1 MGHSLGALIALLY
14 EGNQPTDQLEDKCD
28 SALKDFALTNLSKLL
43 QCQLSEIPFPKKNN
57 TNKASAIVGFNS
69 FGSLV
74 WPKENSAGI
83 KTPTLLIGGTYDLI
97 TPLMNEQF
105 RVFSALN
112 NPSNRFLIIEGASHF
127 SPIRINKSFEE
138 NNDLFKV
145 SESFIGSDPII
156 VQDLSAKFIVEFLK
170 NIKNKFKNKY
180 LNIYLTFN
188 NFKLM
193 AISLKVLAP
202 NKNVYQGEAE
212 EVILPSTTG
221 QLGILPGHISLVT
234 AIDIGVLRLRMN
246 SQWKSIALM
255 GGFAEIESD
264 EVIVLV
270 NNAEI
275 GSEINVK
282 NAEQDLKEAKLAIS
296 KFSEN
301 EKNPEKIKAF
311 KEVSKAEARIQAAK
325 N

>member
-1 MGHSLGALIALLY
+1 MY
-14 EGNQPTDQLEDKCD
+14 KRQ
-28 SALKDFALTNLSKLL
+28 
-43 QCQLSEIPFPKKNN
+43 
-57 TNKASAIVGFNS
+57 
-69 FGSLV
+69 
-74 WPKENSAGI
+74 
-83 KTPTLLIGGTYDLI
+83 
-97 TPLMNEQF
+97 
-105 RVFSALN
+105 
-112 NPSNRFLIIEGASHF
+112 
-127 SPIRINKSFEE
+127 
-138 NNDLFKV
+138 
-145 SESFIGSDPII
+145 
-156 VQDLSAKFIVEFLK
+156 
-170 NIKNKFKNKY
+170 
-180 LNIYLTFN
+180 
-188 NFKLM
+188 
-193 AISLKVLAP
+193 
-202 NKNVYQGEAE
+202 

-275 GSEINVK
+275 GSEINVQ

-301 EKNPEKIKAF
+301 EKNPEKIKAL